1 MGAPTERTGAAPGR
15 PGTAPDGDVR
25 TWGELLRD
33 ARARLAAVGVDD
45 PAQEARWLL
54 ERATGLSPGELTVA
68 LDRPATVRGAT
79 HLEAMLARREAG
91 EPLQYAL
98 GRWQFRTLDL
108 YVDRRVLIPRP
119 ETEVLAG
126 MAVEEC
132 RRLGARTVV
141 DLGTGSGAIALS
153 LAVECPGLQVWGTDV
168 SDEALAV
175 ARANLAGLGRAA
187 TRVRLAAG
195 AWFDALP
202 EELVGRVDVIVSNPP
217 YVAEHEVAD
226 LPDEVRDWEP
236 RTALVPGPSGLEAV
250 EHIVA
255 EAPRWLARPG
265 ALLLEM
271 APHQTARARSRARR
285 AGFPVA
291 TVWPDLAGRD
301 RVLLARW

>member
-1 MGAPTERTGAAPGR
+1 MGAPADRAGAAPDR
-15 PGTAPDGDVR
+15 PATAPEGGVR

-33 ARARLAAVGVDD
+33 ARDRLAAAGVDD

-54 ERATGLSPGELTVA
+54 ERATGLSPAELTVA

-79 HLEAMLARREAG
+79 HLASMLARREGG

-108 YVDRRVLIPRP
+108 YLDRRVLVPRP

-126 MAVEEC
+126 MAVDEC
-132 RRLGARTVV
+132 KRLGARLAV

-175 ARANLAGLGRAA
+175 ARANLAGLGRPA

-195 AWFDALP
+195 SWFDALP
-202 EELVGRVDVIVSNPP
+202 EELAGRVDVIVSNPP
-217 YVAEHEVAD
+217 YVAEHEVPD
-226 LPDEVRDWEP
+226 LPDEVREWEP
-236 RTALVPGPSGLEAV
+236 RTALVPGPTGLEAV

-271 APHQTARARSRARR
+271 APHQTARARSLARR

>member
-1 MGAPTERTGAAPGR
+1 VGAPADRTGAAPDR
-15 PGTAPDGDVR
+15 PATGPEGGVR
-25 TWGELLRD
+25 TWGELLRE
-33 ARARLAAVGVDD
+33 ARDRLAAAGVDD

-54 ERATGLSPGELTVA
+54 ERATGLSPAELTVA

-79 HLEAMLARREAG
+79 HLASMLARREAG

-108 YVDRRVLIPRP
+108 YVDRRVLVPRP

-126 MAVEEC
+126 MAVDEC
-132 RRLGARTVV
+132 TRLGARLAV

-175 ARANLAGLGRAA
+175 ARANLAGLGRPA

-195 AWFDALP
+195 SWFDALP
-202 EELVGRVDVIVSNPP
+202 EELAGRVDVIVSNPP
-217 YVAEHEVAD
+217 YVAEHEVPD
-226 LPDEVRDWEP
+226 LPDEVREWEP
-236 RTALVPGPSGLEAV
+236 RTALVPGPTGLEAI

-271 APHQTARARSRARR
+271 APHQTARARSLARR

>member
-1 MGAPTERTGAAPGR
+1 VGAPADRTGAAPDR
-15 PGTAPDGDVR
+15 PATAPEGGVR

-33 ARARLAAVGVDD
+33 ARDRLAAAGVDD

-54 ERATGLSPGELTVA
+54 ERATGLSPAELTVA

-79 HLEAMLARREAG
+79 HLASMLARREGG

-108 YVDRRVLIPRP
+108 YLDRRVLVPRP

-126 MAVEEC
+126 MAVDEC
-132 RRLGARTVV
+132 KRLGARLAV

-175 ARANLAGLGRAA
+175 ARANLAGLGRPA

-195 AWFDALP
+195 SWFDALP
-202 EELVGRVDVIVSNPP
+202 EELAGRVDVIVSNPP
-217 YVAEHEVAD
+217 YVAEHEVPD
-226 LPDEVRDWEP
+226 LPDEVREWEP
-236 RTALVPGPSGLEAV
+236 RTALVPGPTGLEAV

-271 APHQTARARSRARR
+271 APRQTARARSLARR